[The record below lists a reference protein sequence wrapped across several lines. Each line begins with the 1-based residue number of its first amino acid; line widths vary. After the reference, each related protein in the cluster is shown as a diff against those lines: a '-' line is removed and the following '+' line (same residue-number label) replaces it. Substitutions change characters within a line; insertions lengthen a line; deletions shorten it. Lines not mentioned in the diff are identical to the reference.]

1 MRPEYLIPVV
11 GYFLGSIPFGFILVK
26 ASTGTDIRKAGSGN
40 IGATNAFR
48 KNHWIGILTFLLD
61 AGKGYLAVLAAGWLG
76 GDVKWQAAA
85 ALASILGHVFTVFL
99 GFKGGRGVAVGFGS
113 YLALTPWAVCTTMIV
128 FFLTLLL
135 ARYVSLASIL
145 ATAAFP
151 LWVYLYRQPSIAF
164 WAAVIG
170 SALII
175 AKHHQNIR
183 RLLLGTESKFGRGS
197 RSG

>member
-1 MRPEYLIPVV
+1 MRPEYLTPVL
-11 GYFLGSIPFGFILVK
+11 GYFLGSIPFGYILVK
-26 ASTGTDIRKAGSGN
+26 ATTGADIRKAGSGN

-48 KNHWIGILTFLLD
+48 NNRWVGVLTFLLD
-61 AGKGYLAVLAAGWLG
+61 AGKGYLAVLVAGWLG
-76 GDVKWQAAA
+76 GDIKWQAAA
-85 ALASILGHVFTVFL
+85 ALASILGHIFTVFL

-113 YLALTPWAVCTTMIV
+113 FLALTPWAVGTTMIV
-128 FFLTLLL
+128 FFLTAFLT
-135 ARYVSLASIL
+135 RYVSLASIL
-145 ATAAFP
+145 ATGAYP
-151 LWVYLYRQPSIAF
+151 LWVYLYRKPSVVF

-183 RLLLGTESKFGRGS
+183 RLLSGTESKFTRES